1 MNAREQGFLLLT
13 SHLGLPQRKVLTV
26 PQLRTLA
33 ARVRAAEVPAQDREM
48 TAHDLVVLG
57 YSREEGQRIV
67 DLLSD
72 MEPLNWYLSK
82 AAKRHCFAL
91 TRVSDGY
98 PQKLRNRLGVDCP
111 GCLWVKGDISLL
123 DRPAA
128 ALIGSREILPD
139 NRQFAAEAGYQAAHH
154 GYVLISGNARG
165 ADKIAQEACLQAG
178 GSVVCVISDS
188 LQDCPLNERVLY
200 ISEDSFD
207 APFTVQRALSRNRVI
222 HCLSDLVL
230 VAQCGAEKGGTWNGT
245 VQNLR
250 HNWSPVFCYR
260 DGSVA
265 ADSLEQ
271 GGAVLIDKNSLAQL
285 NRLRELISLRF
296 DQ

>member
-33 ARVRAAEVPAQDREM
+33 ARVRAADAPAQDREM
-48 TAHDLVVLG
+48 TAEDLVALG

-72 MEPLNWYLSK
+72 IEPLNWYLNK

-91 TRVSDGY
+91 SRVSEGY
-98 PQKLRNRLGVDCP
+98 PQKLRNRLGTDCP
-111 GCLWVKGDISLL
+111 GCLWIKGDASLL
-123 DRPAA
+123 DRPAV
-128 ALIGSREILPD
+128 ALIGSRDILPD
-139 NRQFAAEAGYQAAHH
+139 NKQFAAEAGHQAACQ

-165 ADKIAQEACLQAG
+165 ADKIAQEACLKAG
-178 GSVVCVISDS
+178 GSVICVISDS
-188 LQDCPLNERVLY
+188 MEDCPLEERVLY

-207 APFTVQRALSRNRVI
+207 APFTAQRALSRNRVI
-222 HCLSDLVL
+222 HCLADLVL
-230 VAQCGAEKGGTWNGT
+230 IAQCGVEKGGTWDGT
-245 VQNLR
+245 VQNLH
-250 HNWSPVFCYR
+250 HNWSPVFCYQ

-271 GGAVLIDKNSLAQL
+271 MGAVLIDKDSLTQL
-285 NRLRELISLRF
+285 NQLSRLIPLRF